1 MLDVRRR
8 EFIALLGGVAAW
20 PLAARAQHS
29 AMPVIGFLNPGSSE
43 PYANLVAAFRRGLKE
58 TGYVEGQNVSI
69 EYRWA
74 DGQYDRLSAMAEDLV
89 SRRVT
94 VIAATGGMF
103 SGLAAK
109 KATSTIP
116 IVVIGTGDPVALG
129 LVASLN
135 RPGGNVTGVA
145 MLGIELLAKRLE
157 LLRELVPDVLMIGVL
172 VNPANPAAKV
182 EVSNVEEA
190 ARSLGRQIVI
200 LNATN
205 EGELNSAFASLIQ
218 QQIAALLIADDTFFI
233 NQCNRL
239 AALTVRYAIAAIHHV
254 REFAAA
260 GGLMSYGTN
269 FANAYRQMGIYV
281 GRILKG
287 AMPADLPVEQST
299 RFDLIINLTTAKA
312 LGLTIPDKLLAFADE
327 VIE

>member
-1 MLDVRRR
+1 MRRR
-8 EFIALLGGVAAW
+8 EFITLLSGAAAASPLLW

-43 PYANLVAAFRRGLKE
+43 PYAHLVAAFGRGLKE

-74 DGQYDRLSAMAEDLV
+74 NGQYDRLSAMADDLV

-94 VIAATGGMF
+94 VIAATGGVF

-116 IVVIGTGDPVALG
+116 IVFIGTGDPVAFG

-135 RPGGNVTGVA
+135 RPGGNVTGVT
-145 MLGIELLAKRLE
+145 MLGNELLAKRLE
-157 LLRELVPDVLMIGVL
+157 LLGELVPNFRMIGVL
-172 VNPANPAAKV
+172 VNTTNPSAKV
-182 EVSNVEEA
+182 QVSNVEEA
-190 ARSLGRQIVI
+190 ARLLGRQIAI
-200 LNATN
+200 LNATS
-205 EGELNSAFASLIQ
+205 EDELNTAFAGLIQ
-218 QQIAALLIADDTFFI
+218 QQIPALLITEDTFFVSQS
-233 NQCNRL
+233 NQL
-239 AALTVRYAIAAIHHV
+239 AALTVRYAIPAIHNL
-254 REFAAA
+254 REFA

-269 FANAYRQMGIYV
+269 FANAYRQVGIYV

-299 RFDLIINLTTAKA
+299 RFDLVINLTTAKA
-312 LGLTIPDKLLAFADE
+312 LGLNIPDKLLALADE
-327 VIE
+327 VVE